1 MGSSLIVMLTVGH
14 ILGSG
19 WVVIFGYDDGDGDGL
34 IGGSLVRS
42 QKVDEVLG

>member
-19 WVVIFGYDDGDGDGL
+19 GVVIFGYDDGDGDGL
-34 IGGSLVRS
+34 IGGSLGEGP
-42 QKVDEVLG
+42 KGG